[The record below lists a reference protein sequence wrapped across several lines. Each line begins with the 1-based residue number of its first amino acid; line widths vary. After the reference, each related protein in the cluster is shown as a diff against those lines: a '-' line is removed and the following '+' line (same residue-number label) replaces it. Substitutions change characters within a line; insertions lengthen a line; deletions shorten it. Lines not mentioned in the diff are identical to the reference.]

1 MTANN
6 RDERRPDEGAVAE
19 AVELRLRSWRAY
31 GNVVEITHTRDL
43 SPEEAERVRVGNAV
57 HAYVD
62 ALAGATPIETAGA
75 WLLVA
80 LERYGFPVSD
90 GAANASMSV
99 EARNLHQAALRFRIA
114 INSTG
119 SIADE
124 PAMTNGQ

>member
-1 MTANN
+1 MTPTP
-6 RDERRPDEGAVAE
+6 DERIVE
-19 AVELRLRSWRAY
+19 AVETPLRLRSWRAC
-31 GNVVEITHTRDL
+31 GRTVEITHTRDL
-43 SPEEAERVRVGNAV
+43 MADEAERVRIGNAV

-75 WLLVA
+75 RLLVA

-90 GAANASMSV
+90 GAANASMSI
-99 EARNLHQAALRFRIA
+99 EARNLHQAARRFKIA

-124 PAMTNGQ
+124 PAVTNGQ